1 MSEERLAL
9 AVELAR
15 RAGALLRE
23 GYGKAMRVDRKGA
36 VDLVT
41 EYDVRCEEVLLE
53 GIRHAYPGDAV
64 LAEESGASGSGDVR
78 WYLDPLDGTSN
89 FVHSLPIFG
98 VSIACARNGEL
109 ILGVI
114 YDPMRDELFSAGL
127 GQGSRLNDRP
137 LRVSTTREL
146 NDCLAATSFPYDL
159 RTNLDNNLAQFSAV
173 CLRAHDVRR
182 LGSAA
187 INLAYVA
194 AGRLDAYWG
203 MRMAAWD
210 LAAGMLLV
218 REAGGRISRMDGGPD
233 ALAEPTSLLASNGLV
248 HDSLVEVLSA

>member
-1 MSEERLAL
+1 MIEGRLAL
-9 AVELAR
+9 AETLAR

-53 GIRHAYPGDAV
+53 GIRGAYPDDAV
-64 LAEESGASGSGDVR
+64 LAEESGASGSGEVR

-89 FVHSLPIFG
+89 FVHSLPIFS
-98 VSIACARNGEL
+98 VSIACARNGQL

-114 YDPMRDELFSAGL
+114 YDPMRDELFAGAIDRGAWLNERRLHVSA
-127 GQGSRLNDRP
+127 
-137 LRVSTTREL
+137 TRTL
-146 NDCLAATSFPYDL
+146 NDCLAGTSFPYDL
-159 RTNLDNNLAQFSAV
+159 RTNADNNLAQFSAM

-187 INLAYVA
+187 VNLAYVA

-203 MRMAAWD
+203 MRLSAWD
-210 LAAGMLLV
+210 LAAGMVLV
-218 REAGGRISRMDGGPD
+218 REAGGQISRMDGRPD
-233 ALAEPTSLLASNGLV
+233 PLSEPTSLLASNGLV
-248 HDSLVEVLSA
+248 HASFVEVLSA